1 MYNRIRLSLIQPEA
15 LIDYR
20 NDRIFKVLGY
30 MLLFALFLSTAS
42 VIDVLTFERIE
53 EPLRAV
59 IDSDLNVQN
68 LPCQLDAVSLSCE
81 GDVNQQ
87 IYAANNIEAYVLS
100 TLPSFEEYRGFT
112 YYLLYAPEGVHLV
125 FSAQEVAFFT
135 YEDLAV
141 EPLDLSASPVATRA
155 AFIQSLDRMVFLWRP
170 IWGPVVVIGRILG
183 SLLIFNLFV
192 IINVFILR
200 LRLPMVPFR
209 QMFAMFTYAS
219 TALFIVLIF
228 DAMVP
233 LNFFLF
239 IVLLFVAFRQTSR
252 LALEMQKRLIFS
264 QVKKELKDEEDTDLD
279 DSSDDLAQTEDDGM
293 ADFDDESDKDA

>member
-1 MYNRIRLSLIQPEA
+1 
-15 LIDYR
+15 
-20 NDRIFKVLGY
+20 
-30 MLLFALFLSTAS
+30 
-42 VIDVLTFERIE
+42 
-53 EPLRAV
+53 
-59 IDSDLNVQN
+59 
-68 LPCQLDAVSLSCE
+68 
-81 GDVNQQ
+81 
-87 IYAANNIEAYVLS
+87 
-100 TLPSFEEYRGFT
+100 
-112 YYLLYAPEGVHLV
+112 
-125 FSAQEVAFFT
+125 
-135 YEDLAV
+135 
-141 EPLDLSASPVATRA
+141 
-155 AFIQSLDRMVFLWRP
+155 MVFLWRP